1 MKTMT
6 TKLIEMTSSS
16 IFLDVVVFLLSKLV
30 TGPNFMSMSWLVLE
44 VWKISFIKDCRE
56 IRKSEIQPSEF
67 SSISE
72 DWDKFGKNFSNKI
85 LLNATKGQ
93 GYSFYHFW
101 VVKTKPARLG
111 LKLLYELRNDVE
123 LKSLGN

>member
-44 VWKISFIKDCRE
+44 VWQILFTKDCRE

-72 DWDKFGKNFSNKI
+72 DWDKFGENFSNKI
-85 LLNATKGQ
+85 LLNAAKGQ
-93 GYSFYHFW
+93 GCSFYHFW
-101 VVKTKPARLG
+101 VVKIKPARLG